1 MSAVAPPQDE
11 FFDSLLT
18 DFLDESNQL
27 LARLGD
33 NLLEMDAWAR
43 ALEPGSAAH
52 CDRDLLNE
60 MFRSAHSLKGL
71 SAMLGLRDI
80 NALTHRVENVFDA
93 ARRREL
99 SVGCDTVELM
109 FRAFDRL
116 NGMID
121 LLKDPTAPAA
131 DASDIAAEIQV
142 LLTSAGAERGPVSQA
157 EAEAALAGLM
167 PAAPPLPKAAG
178 VAARAAAPEP
188 PADPLAGVEDEAE
201 VPAKYLAIFIDESEM
216 AIDSVIETLVAREAS
231 PADVVEHAL
240 ITVHRIK
247 GSAASIGLNRLARL
261 THHMED
267 VLQTLR
273 DAGQPLTEG
282 LTDILLSCS
291 DAVRQFIEALKS
303 GGARSSESF
312 GGLIKAL
319 LAATGSETPV
329 AEAPVAPS
337 SPPPAVAVAP
347 AAIPVPA
354 APSLGANWNEH
365 VPYGVKA
372 WLGEITFRARLPMV
386 GLKARLAYEKL
397 SHVGEIVLCDPPVD
411 SLEQL
416 EELDCLRFAL
426 VTERPASAIE
436 RQLRIAGIDR
446 VRLEPPSEAHS
457 EEVVAP
463 QEVPAVVA
471 SEPVPEPAPIAAESG
486 AGRTTPRAASES
498 NSGRP
503 VETLRVDIERLDQ
516 LMNLAGQLVISRARF
531 AQIGEGLK
539 QYALP
544 KQTVQS
550 LANASTH
557 LRRLSHEL
565 ESSAVGTNNAALA
578 SHVRR
583 LEADLESVQ
592 SDVRRLSEMRGAVN
606 ELFEAVHQL
615 GRVSD
620 GIQQSVMD
628 TRMVPIGPLF
638 QRFKRVIRDITR
650 DTGKDVRLVLRGEK
664 TELDKRMIDELGD
677 PLIHLVR
684 NAADHGVEQPQ
695 ARIARGKPQQ
705 GTVTLD
711 AFHRGNSIYIQVRD
725 DGKGM
730 DPAALKAKAVEKKI
744 ITEADA
750 ERLTTHQAYQL
761 IWEPGFSTAEQ
772 ITQISGRGMGMDI
785 VRSKIEELNG
795 TVDLDSVIGEGTTF
809 TIKLPLTMAILP
821 SLMAEIDGGVFAL
834 PVESVVEIVR
844 VQPVDLATVHG
855 SPTARVR
862 ERVVSIV
869 RLSELFTWNELPPP
883 LESEDTT
890 LVIVGNDGRELGLQV
905 DRLLGEQDI
914 VIKSLAENY
923 RHVAGIAG
931 ASILG
936 DGRVS
941 LILDVAALVEMA
953 LRRPN
958 FTQPPAEPV
967 HA

>member
-1 MSAVAPPQDE
+1 MSQPSAPPQDE
-11 FFDSLLT
+11 FFESLLT
-18 DFLDESNQL
+18 DFLDESGQL

-33 NLLEMDAWAR
+33 NLLELDEWAR
-43 ALEPGSAAH
+43 ALEPGAGAH
-52 CDRDLLNE
+52 CDRDLVNE

-99 SVGCDTVELM
+99 EVGRDTVELM

-116 NGMID
+116 HAMID
-121 LLKDPTAPAA
+121 ILKDPSAPPA
-131 DASDIAAEIQV
+131 DAGDIAAEIQQ
-142 LLTSAGAERGPVSQA
+142 LLASAGAERGPSSQG
-157 EAEAALAGLM
+157 EAEQALAAIE
-167 PAAPPLPKAAG
+167 AAAQ
-178 VAARAAAPEP
+178 AAAPKPSLAGPAVAAPTPAP
-188 PADPLAGVEDEAE
+188 PGVDPLAGVEDEAE

-216 AIDSVIETLVAREAS
+216 AIDSVIETLVAREGS
-231 PADVVEHAL
+231 PATTVEHAL

-273 DAGQPLTEG
+273 DSGRPLTDG
-282 LTDILLSCS
+282 LTDILLACA
-291 DAVRQFIEALKS
+291 DAVRQFIGALKT
-303 GGARSSESF
+303 GGPRSTHSF
-312 GGLIKAL
+312 GSLIGDL
-319 LAATGSETPV
+319 LAATQ
-329 AEAPVAPS
+329 
-337 SPPPAVAVAP
+337 PPAPQPESAAAP
-347 AAIPVPA
+347 PGVPA
-354 APSLGANWNEH
+354 AATADGDTLASRWAAALGADAS
-365 VPYGVKA
+365 A
-372 WLGEITFRARLPMV
+372 WLGEVTFRPRLPMV

-397 SHVGEIVLCDPPVD
+397 SQLGEIVGCHPPLEA
-411 SLEQL
+411 LEQL
-416 EELDCLRFAL
+416 EELDCLAFAL
-426 VTERPASAIE
+426 LTDRRAAAIE
-436 RQLRIAGIDR
+436 RQLRISGIDR
-446 VRLEPPSEAHS
+446 VRLAPPGAAA
-457 EEVVAP
+457 AP
-463 QEVPAVVA
+463 AARTAAPA
-471 SEPVPEPAPIAAESG
+471 EPVAEAAVPESVVEQIAPVVGVAAAPGKAG
-486 AGRTTPRAASES
+486 ARNAAADA
-498 NSGRP
+498 GPRP

-539 QYALP
+539 QFSLP
-544 KQTVQS
+544 KQTAQS
-550 LANASTH
+550 LANAGTH
-557 LRRLSHEL
+557 LRRLAGEL
-565 ESSAVGTNNAALA
+565 ENGAGAANGSALA

-583 LEADLESVQ
+583 LEADLENVQ
-592 SDVRRLSEMRGAVN
+592 NDVRRLSQMRGAVN

-684 NAADHGVEQPQ
+684 NAADHGVKLP
-695 ARIARGKPQQ
+695 RVRVARGKPQQ

-744 ITEADA
+744 ISEADA

-795 TVDLDSVIGEGTTF
+795 TVDLDSVVGEGTTF
-809 TIKLPLTMAILP
+809 TIKLPLTLAILP

-844 VQPVDLATVHG
+844 VDPADLSTVHG
-855 SPTARVR
+855 SATARVR

-869 RLSELFTWNELPPP
+869 RLSELFTWNEAAPPN
-883 LESEDTT
+883 EQDDTT

-953 LRRPN
+953 LRRPAAALAA
-958 FTQPPAEPV
+958 T
-967 HA
+967 

>member
-1 MSAVAPPQDE
+1 MSHPSAPPQDE
-11 FFDSLLT
+11 FFESLLT
-18 DFLDESNQL
+18 DFLDESGQL
-27 LARLGD
+27 LARLSD
-33 NLLEMDAWAR
+33 NLLELDEWAR
-43 ALEPGSAAH
+43 ALEPGAGAH
-52 CDRDLLNE
+52 CDRDLVNE

-99 SVGCDTVELM
+99 EVGRDTVELM

-116 NGMID
+116 HGMID
-121 LLKDPTAPAA
+121 ILKDPSAPPA
-131 DASDIAAEIQV
+131 DAGDIAAEIQQ
-142 LLTSAGAERGPVSQA
+142 LLASAGAERGPSSQGEA
-157 EAEAALAGLM
+157 EQALAAIEAAAQAARAVPATPAEAAPTAAL
-167 PAAPPLPKAAG
+167 PA
-178 VAARAAAPEP
+178 V
-188 PADPLAGVEDEAE
+188 DPLAGVEDEAE

-216 AIDSVIETLVAREAS
+216 AIDSVIETLVAREGSA
-231 PADVVEHAL
+231 AATVEHAL

-273 DAGQPLTEG
+273 DAGRPLTDS
-282 LTDILLSCS
+282 LTDILLTCA
-291 DAVRQFIEALKS
+291 DAVRQFIGALKT
-303 GGARSSESF
+303 GGPRSTDSF
-312 GGLIKAL
+312 GHLIGDL
-319 LAATGSETPV
+319 LAATRPSGPQPETAPATHTAPPV
-329 AEAPVAPS
+329 ASADGGTLAS
-337 SPPPAVAVAP
+337 RW
-347 AAIPVPA
+347 AAA
-354 APSLGANWNEH
+354 LGAD
-365 VPYGVKA
+365 GSA
-372 WLGEITFRARLPMV
+372 WLGEVTFRPRLPMV

-397 SHVGEIVLCDPPVD
+397 SHLGEVVGCHPPLEA
-411 SLEQL
+411 LEQL
-416 EELDCLRFAL
+416 EELDCLAFAL
-426 VTERPASAIE
+426 VTDRRAAAIE

-446 VRLEPPSEAHS
+446 VRLEPPGVGAAPPPLAAAPAELVAEA
-457 EEVVAP
+457 A
-463 QEVPAVVA
+463 
-471 SEPVPEPAPIAAESG
+471 VPEPVVEQIATAIEVAAAPGKPG
-486 AGRTTPRAASES
+486 ARNATADAGP
-498 NSGRP
+498 RP

-539 QYALP
+539 QFALP

-550 LANASTH
+550 LANAGAH
-557 LRRLSHEL
+557 LRRLAGEL
-565 ESSAVGTNNAALA
+565 ENGVGADNGPALA

-583 LEADLESVQ
+583 LEADLEHVQ
-592 SDVRRLSEMRGAVN
+592 NDVRRLSEMRGAVN

-650 DTGKDVRLVLRGEK
+650 DAGKDVRLVLRGEK

-684 NAADHGVEQPQ
+684 NAADHGVELPQ
-695 ARIARGKPQQ
+695 VRIARGKPQQ

-730 DPAALKAKAVEKKI
+730 DPVALKAKAVEKKI

-750 ERLTTHQAYQL
+750 ERLTAHQAYQL

-809 TIKLPLTMAILP
+809 TIKLPLTLAILP

-844 VQPVDLATVHG
+844 VDPADLSTVHG
-855 SPTARVR
+855 SATARVR

-869 RLSELFTWNELPPP
+869 RLSDLFTWNEAPPP
-883 LESEDTT
+883 NVQEDTT

-953 LRRPN
+953 LRRPAAALAA
-958 FTQPPAEPV
+958 T
-967 HA
+967 